1 MTEKS
6 VIMNTTLKYDKKSV
20 KMYTTL
26 KYDQDK
32 CKNKYYIKIWPRQV

>member
-32 CKNKYYIKIWPRQV
+32 CKNKYYIKI